1 MSWAARLSGLRLS
14 LMQPIL
20 LQNACVIVVLV
31 STSIAVAFSVHKSRL
46 YLADLQSLQTERDQL
61 EVEWGQLLLEQQ
73 AWGAYGRIGK
83 VAVDELGMRSPAPH
97 DVMMVR
103 P

>member
-1 MSWAARLSGLRLS
+1 MNWQTRLRSLRYS
-14 LMQPIL
+14 L
-20 LQNACVIVVLV
+20 LQPGLLQTAAVILALV
-31 STSIAVAFSVHKSRL
+31 AASVAVAFSVHKSRL
-46 YLADLQSLQTERDQL
+46 NLAQLQALQAERDQL

-83 VAVDELGMRSPAPH
+83 VAVDEMGMRPPAPQEI
-97 DVMMVR
+97 MMVR